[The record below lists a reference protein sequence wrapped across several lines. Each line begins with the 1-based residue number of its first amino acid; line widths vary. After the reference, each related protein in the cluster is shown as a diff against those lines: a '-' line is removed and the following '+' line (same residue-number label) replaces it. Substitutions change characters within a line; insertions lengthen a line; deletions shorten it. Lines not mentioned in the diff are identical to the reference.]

1 MLGPTE
7 FQQAWDWVYGSWLPD
22 SGYAPDD
29 RPCFELYPEERRPDC
44 MFVVDIYA
52 LVKP

>member
-1 MLGPTE
+1 VLGPTE
-7 FQQAWDWVYGSWLPD
+7 FQQAWDWVYDSWLPD